1 MSQRLTLVL
10 GGVRAGKSRYA
21 QQLAKNGRRVLY
33 VATAEAGDEEMA
45 ARIAAH
51 RAERPTDWATLEEP
65 IDVVEALESRLKDY
79 DTVLLDCLT
88 LWVSN
93 LLIQSS
99 DDHEVR
105 EGIQLQA
112 RRLIELHQ
120 QHSASWIVVSNE
132 VGLGVIPA
140 TKLGRV
146 YADEL
151 GRVNQRFATAAR
163 RGNRDIRRI
172 ARKPKSPGPQGPLR
186 SRLPPNVAGAECA
199 DLR

>member
-1 MSQRLTLVL
+1 MRRWLLASQRT
-10 GGVRAGKSRYA
+10 G
-21 QQLAKNGRRVLY
+21 
-33 VATAEAGDEEMA
+33 
-45 ARIAAH
+45 
-51 RAERPTDWATLEEP
+51 AERPTDWATLEEP

-132 VGLGVIPA
+132 VGLGVVPA

-151 GRVNQRFATAAR
+151 GRVNQLFAATADDVIVMFA
-163 RGNRDIRRI
+163 G
-172 ARKPKSPGPQGPLR
+172 
-186 SRLPPNVAGAECA
+186 LPVNLKALGLEG
-199 DLR
+199 R